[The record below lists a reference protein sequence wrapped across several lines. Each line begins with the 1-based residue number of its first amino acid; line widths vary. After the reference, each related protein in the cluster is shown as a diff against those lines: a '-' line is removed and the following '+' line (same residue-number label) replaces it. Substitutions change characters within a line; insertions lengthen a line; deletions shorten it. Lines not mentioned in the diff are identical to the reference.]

1 MRKFERVFL
10 NQMERNRVII
20 SLWRYAG
27 GPCCGKTTQCAK
39 IAKDFGY
46 NHLSAAEL
54 VRNEMNKGTV
64 VGKKCDHL
72 IQDGEPM
79 PLQLVLG
86 VLKQAINKDVNSKG
100 FLIDGFPRANG
111 QAKELISA
119 FEKKVVI
126 SSFTK
131 YF

>member
-1 MRKFERVFL
+1 
-10 NQMERNRVII
+10 
-20 SLWRYAG
+20 
-27 GPCCGKTTQCAK
+27 
-39 IAKDFGY
+39 
-46 NHLSAAEL
+46 
-54 VRNEMNKGTV
+54 MNKGTGI
-64 VGKKCDHL
+64 GKKCDHL

-100 FLIDGFPRANG
+100 FLIDGFPRGSG

-131 YF
+131 YFLQHNPLSTILCL